1 MAKLEEY
8 QKAEAYRFYCTT
20 ALKCIAEN
28 SRAIC
33 GGSAPEKSFWEI
45 LNGADTQKKKEM
57 SQEEIIESV
66 TKNAGLLVMDDEP

>member
-28 SRAIC
+28 TRSFC
-33 GGSAPEKSFWEI
+33 GGTAPEKSFWDI
-45 LNGADTQKKKEM
+45 IHGADTPKEKDM
-57 SQEEIIESV
+57 TPEEIIESV
-66 TKNAGLLVMDDEP
+66 TKKAGLTVIDD